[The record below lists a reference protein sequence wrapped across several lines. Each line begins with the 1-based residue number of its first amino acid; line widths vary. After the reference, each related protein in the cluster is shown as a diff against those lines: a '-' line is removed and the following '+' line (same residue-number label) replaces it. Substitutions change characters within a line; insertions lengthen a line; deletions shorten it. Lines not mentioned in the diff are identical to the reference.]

1 MRLAAGHLAGRAGD
15 TPRLDAEI
23 LLAGVLGVDR
33 LALYTGHDRPLT
45 REETDAYREA
55 VARRARGEPVAYN
68 VGRRAFRRLDIAVT
82 PDVLIP
88 RPETEGLVEWAA
100 AAAPRGAAALDWGTG
115 SGAVALALAAER
127 PDLAV
132 TGIDSSEAALAVAR
146 GNDEGGRVE
155 WLLSDGFAALRG
167 RRFGVV
173 AANPPYLA
181 EADLAR
187 APADLAF
194 EPRQALVAG
203 PTGLEAL
210 ERLAAEAPGHLAP
223 GGWLL
228 TEVGVG
234 QAGAVRGLLE
244 RAGLADVAVRDDLA
258 GVPRIVGGRLV

>member
-1 MRLAAGHLAGRAGD
+1 HPARLQPAGADGGPRPGAGRRRGGARLPPGAGEVVRPVAREALTAGAVLRLAAGHLAGRAGD

-55 VARRARGEPVAYN
+55 VARRARGEPVAYI

-82 PDVLIP
+82 RDVLIP

-100 AAAPRGAAALDWGTG
+100 EAAPPGAAALDWGTG

-146 GNDEGGRVE
+146 RNDEAGRVE
-155 WLLSDGFAALRG
+155 WLLSDGFAALQG
-167 RRFGVV
+167 RRFG
-173 AANPPYLA
+173 
-181 EADLAR
+181 
-187 APADLAF
+187 
-194 EPRQALVAG
+194 
-203 PTGLEAL
+203 
-210 ERLAAEAPGHLAP
+210 
-223 GGWLL
+223 
-228 TEVGVG
+228 
-234 QAGAVRGLLE
+234 
-244 RAGLADVAVRDDLA
+244 
-258 GVPRIVGGRLV
+258 